1 MGPMRTG
8 SGDPPIPPP
17 SVQDVREASWRI
29 SGVALRTPL
38 LQYKSPEPGPSIWI
52 KAECLQPVGSFKLRG
67 VFNWAR
73 SLSDAD
79 LQRGVTTQSAGNTAQ
94 ALGYS
99 AQLLGVPARSLLP
112 DTAPQVKVDGVRA
125 YGVTPV
131 PVPFSALMD
140 YVFDKGWEK
149 EPYSY
154 LNPWGDPSML
164 AGSGTIGLEILE
176 DLPEVRAIYVP
187 VGGGGLVSGIGSVI
201 KELQPATEIIGV
213 QSTAC
218 PSLHAALDAGQPR
231 WVETGETICDG
242 TMVPVVVDEM
252 YPLVSCRGR
261 QGGPGLRSRRPH
273 RHRPSGIAQQAGRR
287 RFRRHV
293 RGGRPSRGAGRSGGL
308 HSERREHRSGPARE
322 HPGYGGLETVPTP
335 TRVGPSGGMDSGQ
348 STSSTRVFKVC
359 RYWPTVTEGVGS
371 PSVADR
377 ACRPIM

>member
-1 MGPMRTG
+1 MNHMRTG

-17 SVQDVREASWRI
+17 SVRDVQEAARRI
-29 SGVALRTPL
+29 SGVAIRTPL
-38 LQYKSPEPGPSIWI
+38 LRYKSSEPGEPIWL

-73 SLSDAD
+73 SLSDAE
-79 LQRGVTTQSAGNTAQ
+79 LGRGVTTQSAGNTAQ
-94 ALGYS
+94 ALGYA

-112 DTAPQVKVDGVRA
+112 DTAPKVKVDGVRA

-164 AGSGTIGLEILE
+164 AGSGTIGLEILDE
-176 DLPEVRAIYVP
+176 LSDVTAIYVP

-201 KELQPATEIIGV
+201 KELRPSVEIIGV
-213 QSTAC
+213 QSMAC
-218 PSLHAALDAGQPR
+218 PSLRAALDAGEPR

-252 YPLVSCRGR
+252 YPLVSSVVDRVVLVSEADVRRAIAHLVLRNKLVVEGSGAMSLAAALR
-261 QGGPGLRSRRPH
+261 EERDGPVACIL
-273 RHRPSGIAQQAGRR
+273 
-287 RFRRHV
+287 
-293 RGGRPSRGAGRSGGL
+293 SGG
-308 HSERREHRSGPARE
+308 SIG
-322 HPGYGGLETVPTP
+322 
-335 TRVGPSGGMDSGQ
+335 
-348 STSSTRVFKVC
+348 
-359 RYWPTVTEGVGS
+359 
-371 PSVADR
+371 ADR
-377 ACRPIM
+377 LADILTTEA

>member
-1 MGPMRTG
+1 MNHMRTG

-17 SVQDVREASWRI
+17 TVREVQEAARRI

-38 LQYKSPEPGPSIWI
+38 LRYKSSEPDPPIWL

-73 SLSDAD
+73 SLSDAE

-112 DTAPQVKVDGVRA
+112 DSAPQVKVDGVRA

-176 DLPEVRAIYVP
+176 DLPEVTAVYVP
-187 VGGGGLVSGIGSVI
+187 VGGGGLVSGIGTVL
-201 KELQPATEIIGV
+201 KELRPGVEIIGV

-218 PSLHAALDAGQPR
+218 PSLRAALDAGEPR

-252 YPLVSCRGR
+252 YPLVSSVVDRVVLVSEADVRTAIAHLALRNRLVVEGSGAMSLAAALAGER
-261 QGGPGLRSRRPH
+261 DGPVACIL
-273 RHRPSGIAQQAGRR
+273 
-287 RFRRHV
+287 
-293 RGGRPSRGAGRSGGL
+293 SGG
-308 HSERREHRSGPARE
+308 SIG
-322 HPGYGGLETVPTP
+322 
-335 TRVGPSGGMDSGQ
+335 
-348 STSSTRVFKVC
+348 
-359 RYWPTVTEGVGS
+359 
-371 PSVADR
+371 ADR
-377 ACRPIM
+377 LADILTAEA

>member
-252 YPLVSCRGR
+252 YPLVSSVVDRVVLVSEADVRTAIAHLALHNKLVVEGS
-261 QGGPGLRSRRPH
+261 GAMSVAAALAEGPDGPVACIL
-273 RHRPSGIAQQAGRR
+273 
-287 RFRRHV
+287 
-293 RGGRPSRGAGRSGGL
+293 SGGSIGADRL
-308 HSERREHRSGPARE
+308 ANI
-322 HPGYGGLETVPTP
+322 L
-335 TRVGPSGGMDSGQ
+335 
-348 STSSTRVFKVC
+348 
-359 RYWPTVTEGVGS
+359 VTE
-371 PSVADR
+371 A
-377 ACRPIM
+377 